1 MQRQSRAEHSGLS
14 VCPWSPVLWIS
25 GACGKAEAARIGFS
39 CVLLCNSK
47 WQHKSFLHYS
57 LRIMLIHNGGN
68 VTSSLFTYEAKTC
81 HGSILTVGIV
91 GEVECS
97 HSQTWSHRAGA
108 KRMCSVF
115 PDISR
120 YASIRPSFQE
130 LLRSPQKKKKRN
142 SKMDDIINRS
152 SGLSWCWVCY
162 LDSSIYTHL
171 SYKTTFPPAQW
182 RDFSVWLSDK
192 FLKGSCR
199 TRKHSKENP
208 FKNARC
214 NLSCVS
220 IPSIL
225 MHPCRVCDWC
235 IPCDSFSGL

>member
-97 HSQTWSHRAGA
+97 HSQARSHRAGA
-108 KRMCSVF
+108 KRMCCVF

-142 SKMDDIINRS
+142 SKMDDIINRHDIR
-152 SGLSWCWVCY
+152 L
-162 LDSSIYTHL
+162 
-171 SYKTTFPPAQW
+171 
-182 RDFSVWLSDK
+182 
-192 FLKGSCR
+192 
-199 TRKHSKENP
+199 
-208 FKNARC
+208 
-214 NLSCVS
+214 
-220 IPSIL
+220 IL
-225 MHPCRVCDWC
+225 MLNLLPWQQHLHTPILQNNV
-235 IPCDSFSGL
+235 PSSTMKGFFSLTL